1 MKELNKNTLYNAL
14 KKLPEYEP
22 PELLWD
28 EVSKDLSQVMPRT
41 ALQAAVQALPEY
53 NPPAF
58 VWDNIVQSLDK
69 GLVENPLEETIQT
82 LPEYDPPTTLWDNIE
97 NELDKSDS
105 EEVLQKAIKALPEY
119 EPAEMV
125 WDNIEA
131 DLHRSKKRSAKII
144 AFKTWRRVAA
154 AAVMMGFI
162 LTASW
167 LYYSDYATSSDYTYS
182 QEMVDERTFKVEWEA
197 DEQDFQTILAVCL
210 QRKHVCE
217 QPAFLNLKS
226 ELNELNEAKN
236 ELKTVLENYGKDP
249 KLIQQLTKIEHQR
262 SDVLKKMVVLI

>member
-1 MKELNKNTLYNAL
+1 MKELNKNTLQNAL

-28 EVSKDLSQVMPRT
+28 KVNKDLNQVMPRT

-58 VWDNIVQSLDK
+58 VWDNIIQNLEQEDK
-69 GLVENPLEETIQT
+69 QEELEEAIQT
-82 LPEYDPPTTLWDNIE
+82 LPEYEPSTSLWDNIE
-97 NELDKSDS
+97 HELTKAES
-105 EEVLQKAIKALPEY
+105 EESLQKAIKALPEY
-119 EPAEMV
+119 EPIDTV
-125 WDNIEA
+125 WDTIEVELNK
-131 DLHRSKKRSAKII
+131 DKKASAKII
-144 AFKTWRRVAA
+144 AFPTWKRFAA
-154 AAVMMGFI
+154 AAAMIGFI

-167 LYYSDYATSSDYTYS
+167 LYFNSNNTNYIYT
-182 QEMVDERTFKVEWEA
+182 QEMVDESTLEVEWEA
-197 DEQDFQTILAVCL
+197 DEQDFQAILAVCL
-210 QRKHVCE
+210 ERKYVCE

-226 ELNELNEAKN
+226 ELQELNEAKE